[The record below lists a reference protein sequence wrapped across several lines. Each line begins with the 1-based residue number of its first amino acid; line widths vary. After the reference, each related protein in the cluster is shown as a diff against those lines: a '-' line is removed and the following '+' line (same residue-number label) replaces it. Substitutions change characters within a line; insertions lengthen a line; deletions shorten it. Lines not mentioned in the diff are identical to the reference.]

1 MLGDTVTIPSTVVL
15 WWQSLDEKMNR
26 FAEYVTNQSFVITL
40 SQPMINAF
48 IWQMSGSPG
57 HVSDHTNSLWA
68 LERRG
73 LVEYSCGG
81 WTTTIAG
88 WKVYDLIKIAGLL
101 DSKEL
106 WAA

>member
-1 MLGDTVTIPSTVVL
+1 
-15 WWQSLDEKMNR
+15 MNK

-48 IWQMSGSPG
+48 IWQMSGSFG
-57 HVSDHTNSLWA
+57 IESDYTNSLWA

-73 LVEYSCGG
+73 FVEYSNGG

-88 WKVYDLIKIAGLL
+88 WKVYELIKIAGLVN
-101 DSKEL
+101 SKEL

>member
-1 MLGDTVTIPSTVVL
+1 
-15 WWQSLDEKMNR
+15 MNR

-48 IWQMSGSPG
+48 IWQMSGYQ
-57 HVSDHTNSLWA
+57 DNEFYHTNSLQA

-73 LVEYSCGG
+73 FIEYSHGG

-88 WKVYDLIKIAGLL
+88 WKVYDLIKIAGLV
-101 DSKEL
+101 DSKKL
-106 WAA
+106 RAA